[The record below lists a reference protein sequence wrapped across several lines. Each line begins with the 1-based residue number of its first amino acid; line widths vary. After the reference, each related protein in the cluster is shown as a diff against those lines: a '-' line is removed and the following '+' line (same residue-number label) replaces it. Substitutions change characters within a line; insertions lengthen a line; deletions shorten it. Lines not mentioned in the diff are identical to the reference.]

1 MTGTRRSWLVGAWLA
16 DGSAAALVVVGVV
29 ADALADVDVVVGL
42 VVEGSAPAAVVE
54 PTTIPAMTSAVVAT
68 CNERT
73 RELTVFLVRKD
84 RYGIARSL
92 TAIYARNYAHTPK
105 GITFST

>member
-1 MTGTRRSWLVGAWLA
+1 MTGTRRSWLVDAWLA
-16 DGSAAALVVVGVV
+16 DGSAAALVGVV

-54 PTTIPAMTSAVVAT
+54 PTTIPAMTNAVVAT

-84 RYGIARSL
+84 RYGIARGL